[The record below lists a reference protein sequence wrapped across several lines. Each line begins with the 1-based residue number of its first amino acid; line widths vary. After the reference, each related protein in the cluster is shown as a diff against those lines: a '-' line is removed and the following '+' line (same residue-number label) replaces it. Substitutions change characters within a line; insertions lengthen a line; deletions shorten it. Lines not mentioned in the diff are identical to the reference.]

1 MHVVINFKE
10 NWNWTVQFSDLNKK
24 FFFTH
29 VELIVFIAE
38 CVHVEELLFLL
49 LLRFI
54 LNKKWQSPTITKSA
68 LDYFSIEILVMAGT
82 CF

>member
-1 MHVVINFKE
+1 
-10 NWNWTVQFSDLNKK
+10 
-24 FFFTH
+24 
-29 VELIVFIAE
+29 VFIAE

-54 LNKKWQSPTITKSA
+54 LSKKWQSPTITKSA
-68 LDYFSIEILVMAGT
+68 LDYFSVEILVMAGT